1 MACLIEYD
9 TKNKDNI
16 GGIKDEKA
24 YQHLSNFMSKDK
36 HLAHRLKKNNYYG
49 NSQLKELVAAVLL
62 MENAI
67 DPNDTYF
74 VDDPDGYANLRER
87 ASSTSKVIKRV
98 ATNEM
103 LTILNNDGQWWKVQ
117 TKDGIT
123 GYIHKSRI
131 RCALK
136 TNLLK

>member
-1 MACLIEYD
+1 M
-9 TKNKDNI
+9 
-16 GGIKDEKA
+16 
-24 YQHLSNFMSKDK
+24 
-36 HLAHRLKKNNYYG
+36 
-49 NSQLKELVAAVLL
+49 KELVAAVLL